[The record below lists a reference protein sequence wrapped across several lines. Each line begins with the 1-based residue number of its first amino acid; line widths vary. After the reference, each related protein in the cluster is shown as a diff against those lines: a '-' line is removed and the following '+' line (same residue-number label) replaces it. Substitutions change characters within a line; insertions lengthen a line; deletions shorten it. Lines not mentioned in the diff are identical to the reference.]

1 MSATQ
6 ERTRYV
12 GAPVKRREDAALLR
26 GRGTFVDNM
35 APVGTVTM
43 AVVRSPYAHARVAS
57 IDATA
62 ARAVSDVAANAGSSR
77 SEILDVSSLA
87 FLCRPFRLAKTG

>member
-1 MSATQ
+1 MSATE

-35 APVGTVTM
+35 SPVGTVTM

-57 IDATA
+57 LDTTA
-62 ARAVSDVAANAGSSR
+62 ARAAEGVVAVLTAAAPSSP
-77 SEILDVSSLA
+77 SSG
-87 FLCRPFRLAKTG
+87 RLP